1 MRNTQEYWWSDHDLD
16 LESKLIGFQT
26 SIPSNFCECPESEFY
41 MMGPSYCAKYIR
53 RPSINKYGN
62 SNAFLL
68 IFWRH
73 YTYHQR
79 LIEKAPHTQGD
90 TQHNLTK
97 SRKPASSWENPT
109 ASNLWAWWLFIF
121 LLLVSMFACSAVG
134 VVVSAAG
141 GRQPLR
147 EREAGPRSL
156 PQNQL
161 SHHQAA

>member
-1 MRNTQEYWWSDHDLD
+1 MRNTQKYWWSDHDLD

-26 SIPSNFCECPESEFY
+26 SLPSIFYECPESEFY
-41 MMGPSYCAKYIR
+41 MMGPSYCAKNIR

-79 LIEKAPHTQGD
+79 LIEKALHKVIIWQKTESQ
-90 TQHNLTK
+90 
-97 SRKPASSWENPT
+97 PAAKKTPQYQT
-109 ASNLWAWWLFIF
+109 FGLFIF
-121 LLLVSMFACSAVG
+121 LPVSMFACSAVG

-161 SHHQAA
+161 SHHHAA

>member
-1 MRNTQEYWWSDHDLD
+1 MRNTQKYWWSDHDLD

-26 SIPSNFCECPESEFY
+26 SLPSIFYECPESEFY
-41 MMGPSYCAKYIR
+41 MMGPSYCAKNIR
-53 RPSINKYGN
+53 RPSNNKYGN

-79 LIEKAPHTQGD
+79 LIEKAPHKVTLNIIWQKAESQPVAKK
-90 TQHNLTK
+90 TPQHQTFGQDGFL
-97 SRKPASSWENPT
+97 SFFF
-109 ASNLWAWWLFIF
+109 LF
-121 LLLVSMFACSAVG
+121 SMFACSAVG

-161 SHHQAA
+161 SHHHAA